1 MSIEK
6 LSIKQL
12 PNIRDLGGFETTDG
26 KKIIYGKLF
35 RSGKLYKL
43 KPSTKKAIENLNL
56 KCVIDLRIETER
68 HEKPDTKID
77 GATYLPYSLLCTA
90 TPAIT
95 ADKSM
100 RLLMKKES
108 KRIKKEFG
116 TADNY
121 MVEMYKRILLNPD
134 SKDTLKK
141 ILNTILQADGGV
153 LWHCNGGK
161 DRAGLVAMIVEG
173 LLGVKQ
179 DTIIED
185 YVISHKYQ
193 HKKLF
198 WSNFGLSIAFLG
210 TEFRKIILNMLSAKP
225 IYIIK
230 TLEFINDTYG
240 GIENYAKKELDI
252 DDKFIKDLK
261 NKYLE

>member
-1 MSIEK
+1 MAFEK

-26 KKIIYGKLF
+26 KRIVHGKLF

-43 KPSTKKAIENLNL
+43 KKCTKDALNQLNL
-56 KCVIDLRIETER
+56 SHVIDLRIETER
-68 HEKPDTKID
+68 NEKPDTILE
-77 GATYLPYSLLCTA
+77 GATYLTYPLLCTA

-121 MVEMYKRILLNPD
+121 MVEMYKRVLCNDD
-134 SKDTLKK
+134 SKATLKK
-141 ILNTILQADGGV
+141 ILNVILEGDGV

-161 DRAGLVAMIVEG
+161 DRAGLVSMIIEG
-173 LLGVKQ
+173 LLGVKEE
-179 DTIIED
+179 TIIED

-193 HKKLF
+193 RKKLF

-225 IYIIK
+225 IYIIE
-230 TLEFINDTYG
+230 TLKFINETYG
-240 GIENYAKKELDI
+240 SIANYAKAELGI
-252 DDKFIKDLK
+252 DDKFINDLK

>member
-1 MSIEK
+1 MSIDK

-26 KKIIYGKLF
+26 KHIVYGKLF

-43 KPSTKKAIENLNL
+43 KKRTKEEVKSLNL
-56 KCVIDLRIETER
+56 SHVIDLRIETER
-68 HEKPDTKID
+68 HEKPDTILD
-77 GATYLPYSLLCTA
+77 GVNYLNYSLLCTA

-121 MVEMYKRILLNPD
+121 MVEMYKRVLLNDD
-134 SKDTLKK
+134 SKKTLRK
-141 ILNTILQADGGV
+141 ILNLVLESEGGV

-161 DRAGLVAMIVEG
+161 DRAGLVAMLIEG
-173 LLGVKQ
+173 LLGVKEE
-179 DTIIED
+179 TIIED

-193 HKKLF
+193 RKKLF

-225 IYIIK
+225 IYIIE
-230 TLEFINDTYG
+230 TLKFINETYG
-240 GIENYAKKELDI
+240 SIENYAKAELGI
-252 DDKFIKDLK
+252 DDKFVENLK

>member
-1 MSIEK
+1 MAIER
-6 LSIKQL
+6 LNIKQL
-12 PNIRDLGGFETTDG
+12 PNIRDIGGFETNDG
-26 KKIIYGKLF
+26 KKIVYGKLF

-43 KPSTKKAIENLNL
+43 NKKTKTAIQSLNL
-56 KCVIDLRIETER
+56 SHVIDLRIETEVL
-68 HEKPDTKID
+68 EKPDTKINNSE
-77 GATYLPYSLLCTA
+77 YLNYSLLCTA

-100 RLLMKKES
+100 RLTMKKES

-121 MVEMYKRILLNPD
+121 MVEMYKRVLLNKE
-134 SKDTLKK
+134 SKETLKM
-141 ILNTILQADGGV
+141 ILNVILNAEGGV

-161 DRAGLVAMIVEG
+161 DRAGLVAMLVEG
-173 LLGVKQ
+173 LLGVKEQ
-179 DTIIED
+179 TIIED

-193 HKKLF
+193 KRKFF

-225 IYIIK
+225 EYIIK
-230 TLEFINDTYG
+230 TLEFINETYG
-240 GIENYAKKELDI
+240 SIENYAKAELDI
-252 DDKFIKDLK
+252 SDEFIEKLK

>member
-1 MSIEK
+1 MAFEK

-26 KKIIYGKLF
+26 KRIVYGKLF

-43 KPSTKKAIENLNL
+43 KSDTKESLKRLNLNY
-56 KCVIDLRIETER
+56 VIDLRIETER
-68 HEKPDTKID
+68 QEKPDTILD
-77 GATYLPYSLLCTA
+77 GVTYLNYSLLCTA

-121 MVEMYKRILLNPD
+121 MVEMYKRILLNED
-134 SKDTLKK
+134 SKETLKK
-141 ILNTILQADGGV
+141 ILSIIHDNEGV

-161 DRAGLVAMIVEG
+161 DRAGLVAMLIEG
-173 LLGVKQ
+173 LLGIKEE
-179 DTIIED
+179 TIIED

-193 HKKLF
+193 RKKLF

-225 IYIIK
+225 IYITE
-230 TLEFINDTYG
+230 TLKFINETYG
-240 GIENYAKKELDI
+240 SIENYAKAELGI
-252 DDKFIKDLK
+252 DDKFIEDLK

>member
-1 MSIEK
+1 MAIER
-6 LSIKQL
+6 LNIKKL
-12 PNIRDLGGFETTDG
+12 PNIRDIGGFETNDG
-26 KKIIYGKLF
+26 KRIVYGKLF

-43 KPSTKKAIENLNL
+43 NNNSKNAIKNLNL
-56 KCVIDLRIETER
+56 SYVIDLRIDTECN
-68 HEKPDTKID
+68 EKPDTKID
-77 GATYLPYSLLCTA
+77 GVKYLHYPLLCTA

-95 ADKSM
+95 AEKSM
-100 RLLMKKES
+100 RLTIQKES

-121 MVEMYKRILLNPD
+121 MVEMYKRVLLNTD
-134 SKDTLKK
+134 SKETLKK
-141 ILNTILQADGGV
+141 ILNVVLESNGGV

-161 DRAGLVAMIVEG
+161 DRAGLVSMLIEG
-173 LLGVKQ
+173 LLGAPEE
-179 DTIIED
+179 TIIED

-193 HKKLF
+193 RKKLF

-210 TEFRKIILNMLSAKP
+210 TEFKHVIVNMLSAKP
-225 IYIIK
+225 TYIIK
-230 TLEFINDTYG
+230 TLEFINTTYG
-240 GIENYAKKELDI
+240 SIENYAKAELGI

>member
-26 KKIIYGKLF
+26 KRIIYGKLF

-43 KPSTKKAIENLNL
+43 KPFTKKAIDSLNL
-56 KCVIDLRIETER
+56 SHVIDLRIDTEIQ
-68 HEKPDTKID
+68 EKPDTKLD
-77 GATYLPYSLLCTA
+77 GVTYLHYPLLCTA

-100 RLLMKKES
+100 RLTMKKES

-121 MVEMYKRILLNPD
+121 MVEMYKRVLLNES
-134 SKDTLKK
+134 SKETLKK
-141 ILNTILQADGGV
+141 ILSTILEADGV

-161 DRAGLVAMIVEG
+161 DRAGLVAMLIEG
-173 LLGVKQ
+173 ILGVKEE
-179 DTIIED
+179 TIIED

-210 TEFRKIILNMLSAKP
+210 TEFRKIILNMLSEKP
-225 IYIIK
+225 IYIIE
-230 TLEFINDTYG
+230 TLKFINETYG
-240 GIENYAKKELDI
+240 SIENYAKQELSITDE
-252 DDKFIKDLK
+252 FIEKLK
-261 NKYLE
+261 NKYLV